1 MAEDGPVSPSRSRF
15 LRLMMRTALSRSG
28 GSTSVAL
35 ALAVGAMFL
44 GAGLHRPLPGAALL
58 GMGPVWGW
66 VVVTR
71 PNGGIAGGRGFH
83 ASRPLSRREALL
95 LELVPVAV
103 LGISLAGLMWL
114 TGLRAPEESR
124 LVGAWVVLAATLSGG
139 LFGVSLLPGLPAGG
153 VPRRHLAAARLAP
166 VLSFA
171 SSLGFWLGGVWL
183 LSSAE
188 DCAPVEWWTLAL
200 TWMAP
205 AALLALSGW
214 FVRQRWLEGD
224 L

>member
-1 MAEDGPVSPSRSRF
+1 MSPSRSRF
-15 LRLMMRTALSRSG
+15 ARIIARTVLARG
-28 GSTSVAL
+28 GLPSSMAL

-44 GAGLHRPLPGAALL
+44 DAGLHRPLPGAALL

-66 VVVTR
+66 VVTR
-71 PNGGIAGGRGFH
+71 SNGGIAGGLGFQ
-83 ASRPLSRREALL
+83 ASRPLSRQEALV

-103 LGISLAGLMWL
+103 LGVLLAGLAWL
-114 TGLRAPEESR
+114 TGLRAPGEYHFVS
-124 LVGAWVVLAATLSGG
+124 AWVVLAVTLSGG

-153 VPRRHLAAARLAP
+153 VPGRHLAVARLAP
-166 VLSFA
+166 VVSFA
-171 SSLGFWLGGVWL
+171 SGLGLWIGNFWL
-183 LSSAE
+183 LSSAD
-188 DCAPVEWWTLAL
+188 DCAPVEWWTVAL

-214 FVRQRWLEGD
+214 FVRQRWLEGE